1 MRNPLWE
8 RRIRGAAAP
17 QRRVSQ
23 AAYTR
28 RVGARRQTR
37 LVVALALVGCLAAGC
52 SASPASTPGGSTVT
66 DAGATTD
73 AGTTAGTTAPRTRS
87 IVALG
92 DSVPAGS
99 GCGCTP
105 YPELTGTELSSPPDT
120 VSVANDAVG
129 GYTTGDVLDQ
139 LRNDPPVIDRVRASD
154 VVELEVGANDV
165 GYSSSCG
172 TSVACYQ
179 PTLPGVQKNLAAI
192 VARVHELR
200 QGQPLLVV
208 LLDYWSVWLGG
219 QYATAQGEA
228 YVAAAAEVT
237 DQVNA
242 VIRTTASATS
252 SAYVDLRTAFKGPD
266 HAYDE
271 THYLA
276 PDGDH
281 PNAAGHQ
288 QIAAATV
295 AQIQNALHP

>member
-1 MRNPLWE
+1 M
-8 RRIRGAAAP
+8 
-17 QRRVSQ
+17 
-23 AAYTR
+23 
-28 RVGARRQTR
+28 
-37 LVVALALVGCLAAGC
+37 ALALLGSLAAGC
-52 SASPASTPGGSTVT
+52 SASPVSTPGGSTVS
-66 DAGATTD
+66 D
-73 AGTTAGTTAPRTRS
+73 AGTSSGTTTAATTAPRTRS

-105 YPELTGTELSSPPDT
+105 YPQLTGTELSSPPDT

-129 GYTTGDVLDQ
+129 GYTTSDVLDQ
-139 LRNDPPVIDRVRASD
+139 LRNDPAVIDRVRASD

-179 PTLPGVQKNLAAI
+179 PRLPGVQKNLAAI

-219 QYATAQGEA
+219 QYAAAQGEA

-242 VIRTTASATS
+242 VIRSTASATS

-271 THYLA
+271 THYLSN
-276 PDGDH
+276 DGDH
-281 PNAAGHQ
+281 PNAAGHEK
-288 QIAAATV
+288 IAEATQAV
-295 AQIQNALHP
+295 IERALRI